1 MNRMK
6 KEVELGLG
14 SASWR
19 LRQRW
24 SCLYFCCLLDALP
37 ALWEHVSH
45 AQAFR
50 CWDHTL
56 SSDPQVASPHLG
68 GWGSLY
74 TPV

>member
-1 MNRMK
+1 MKRMK

-24 SCLYFCCLLDALP
+24 SCLYFCCLLDAVL

-45 AQAFR
+45 AQAF
-50 CWDHTL
+50 
-56 SSDPQVASPHLG
+56 
-68 GWGSLY
+68 
-74 TPV
+74 